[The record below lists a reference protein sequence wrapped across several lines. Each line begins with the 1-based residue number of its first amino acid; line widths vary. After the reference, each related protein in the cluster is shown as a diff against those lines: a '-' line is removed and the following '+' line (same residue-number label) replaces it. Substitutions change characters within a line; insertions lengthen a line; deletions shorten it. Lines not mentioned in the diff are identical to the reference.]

1 LSGFFPVAVADVLE
15 KTTLIL
21 QLEVIPILAAN
32 EGTAIAITK
41 LEIVHT
47 LENLG
52 EGLALLEVQ
61 TTIVAGLGKAG
72 TAVVDA
78 DQIPVPVRH
87 GPAGTDGHRRVELPF
102 DLADIEAHGVSRG
115 GSAQRYGES

>member
-1 LSGFFPVAVADVLE
+1 MSGFFPVAVADVLE

-72 TAVVDA
+72 TAVVGPH
-78 DQIPVPVRH
+78 QIHVRVIHGPVR
-87 GPAGTDGHRRVELPF
+87 PDGQSRIQLPLHF
-102 DLADIEAHGVSRG
+102 PDIEGNGIGR
-115 GSAQRYGES
+115 